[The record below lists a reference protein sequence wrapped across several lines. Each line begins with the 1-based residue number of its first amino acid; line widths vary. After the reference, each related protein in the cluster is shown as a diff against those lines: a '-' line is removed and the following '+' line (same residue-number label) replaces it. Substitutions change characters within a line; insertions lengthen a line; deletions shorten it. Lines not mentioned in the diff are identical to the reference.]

1 DLFQQHFKLRGIELE
16 AIKVSDEDE
25 EGKVPSKEMLQD
37 TAVVNARLP
46 IQTKKAIYQVL
57 DSGLYFNISHYLRD
71 IIRKDLEAR
80 GINLEK
86 KQLNGV

>member
-1 DLFQQHFKLRGIELE
+1 
-16 AIKVSDEDE
+16 
-25 EGKVPSKEMLQD
+25 EMLQD

-80 GINLEK
+80 GIDIEK
-86 KQLNGV
+86 SS